1 VFSTL
6 RGPRPDITPAQ
17 ALATAFAAVPVA
29 ATIARSFGAGREPG
43 DGDALRESI
52 VWSSVVAGAL
62 VGGDAIV
69 RAARSYAAVRTE
81 AMAMAPIGDVP
92 LDPDEIALE
101 DIEASAVVDEDLP
114 SDDEELAAP
123 PPAVV
128 S

>member
-1 VFSTL
+1 MFSTL

-17 ALATAFAAVPVA
+17 GLATVFAGVPIA
-29 ATIARSFGAGREPG
+29 ANLARALGAGRAPS
-43 DGDALRESI
+43 DADAMKETI
-52 VWSSVVAGAL
+52 IWSGVVAGAL

-69 RAARSYAAVRTE
+69 RAARNYASSRTE
-81 AMAMAPIGDVP
+81 AMAMAPLADLP

-114 SDDEELAAP
+114 GDDEELAAP
-123 PPAVV
+123 PPAAV